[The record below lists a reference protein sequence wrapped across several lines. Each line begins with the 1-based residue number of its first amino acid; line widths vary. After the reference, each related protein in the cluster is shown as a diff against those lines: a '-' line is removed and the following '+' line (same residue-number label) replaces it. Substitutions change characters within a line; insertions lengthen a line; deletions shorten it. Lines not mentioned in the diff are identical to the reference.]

1 MTLNHKIFIAI
12 FGRTKIML
20 MKQRRNFLT
29 FIILTFAT
37 LSWSQS
43 MQSDTTRIL
52 FVGNSYTYYNS
63 LPELVKSLSNEKYP
77 DRVVETQLIS
87 QGGATLQRN
96 WEEGKARQVIK
107 SDHWDYVIL
116 QEQSRLGMGVVID
129 DEFYF
134 GQTDLFFEY
143 ARKFDIEIKEAGAK
157 TVFFMTWSREIQP
170 EKQEILTYAYATIAK
185 ELDAVLAPVGLVWDK
200 LRTNSQFNFYVEDGS
215 HPSPMGSYLAA
226 TTIFSTLFQVSSM
239 GLSGSLSGKTLS
251 SSGEPS
257 IETRSLTDVS
267 IQDSEVIQMA
277 SWSVVEEM
285 QKSGGYPKIER
296 PKPSYNIPVLAK
308 GEKIDAKNII
318 GKWYGTSTYGF
329 DYLGLIL
336 DADYVE
342 GILEVNLS
350 FYAPDREDKMIVEE
364 VKVEEDEFVL
374 KIFDSPRMMN
384 STIRFSFHDNQM
396 NGLLESVNNITTYNH
411 LKLSRQSI
419 QNEFDLAA
427 FELLMESFQSNILKD
442 GYVQAAINHYEKYSL
457 LIGEA
462 YLPEESYLNAQ
473 GYNFMSDGKLNDALD
488 QFELAMTL
496 YPQSV
501 NTYDSYAE
509 ALAKA
514 GQKEKAIEILTVGY
528 ELAKKTGDENL
539 SFIEANL
546 EKLKEGDLINQEI
559 VTPSPPLPP
568 SPR

>member
-1 MTLNHKIFIAI
+1 
-12 FGRTKIML
+12 

-87 QGGATLQRN
+87 QGGATLQRH
-96 WEEGKARQVIK
+96 WEAGKAQQVIK

-143 ARKFDIEIKEAGAK
+143 ARKFDIEIKEAGAE
-157 TVFFMTWSREIQP
+157 TVFFMTWSRENQP

-226 TTIFSTLFQVSSM
+226 STIFSTLFKVSPM

-257 IETRSLTDVS
+257 IETGSLTDVS
-267 IQDSEVIQMA
+267 IKDSEVIQMA
-277 SWSVVEEM
+277 SWSVVEDM

-296 PKPSYNIPVLAK
+296 PKPSYTVPVLDQ
-308 GEKIDAKNII
+308 GEKIDAKNIT

-336 DADYVE
+336 DADYVQ
-342 GILEVNLS
+342 GNLEAHLS

-374 KIFDSPRMMN
+374 KIFDSLRMMN

-419 QNEFDLAA
+419 QNEIDLAA
-427 FELLMESFQSNILKD
+427 FELLMESFQSNLLRD
-442 GYVQAAINHYEKYSL
+442 GYVEAAINHYKKYSL

-473 GYNFMSDGKLNDALD
+473 GYNFMRDGKLNDALD

-514 GQKEKAIEILTVGY
+514 GQKEKAIEILTIGY

-546 EKLKEGDLINQEI
+546 KKLKEGVPITGEAAGI
-559 VTPSPPLPP
+559 PPPP
-568 SPR
+568 RQ